1 MGKLKAGLKENKSS
15 KRNRKKNK
23 EKNLKKKKLAKFK
36 RSSEHSCVK
45 EKKHQ
50 SNKIVTSLCVGLEKS
65 VKLASPRE
73 IVRAKHR
80 RDNKQ
85 FQNNVNDLCDDL
97 DQMCK
102 KHDDDDDDGEE
113 ECFAE
118 VETLSRNINDLIISN
133 DNHEPGF
140 RFTRSQQKKF
150 QQNIRR
156 QKIKYKFQDDDD
168 ADNLDEELW

>member
-36 RSSEHSCVK
+36 RSSEHSRVK

-102 KHDDDDDDGEE
+102 KHDDDGEE

-133 DNHEPGF
+133 DNNEPGF

-156 QKIKYKFQDDDD
+156 QKIKYKFQDD
-168 ADNLDEELW
+168 ADNLDEEL

>member
-1 MGKLKAGLKENKSS
+1 MG
-15 KRNRKKNK
+15 
-23 EKNLKKKKLAKFK
+23 
-36 RSSEHSCVK
+36 
-45 EKKHQ
+45 
-50 SNKIVTSLCVGLEKS
+50 
-65 VKLASPRE
+65 
-73 IVRAKHR
+73 RAKHR

-102 KHDDDDDDGEE
+102 KHDDDDDDDSDAEE

-133 DNHEPGF
+133 DNNEPGF
-140 RFTRSQQKKF
+140 RFTLSQQKKF

-168 ADNLDEELW
+168 ADNLDEEL